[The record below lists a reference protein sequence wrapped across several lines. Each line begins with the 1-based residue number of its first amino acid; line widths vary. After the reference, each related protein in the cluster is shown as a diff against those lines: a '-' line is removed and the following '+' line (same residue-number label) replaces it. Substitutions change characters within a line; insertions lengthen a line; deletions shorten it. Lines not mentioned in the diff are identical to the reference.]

1 MDRNSTFNHY
11 HRVESLARPVP
22 STYKLDKGTDR
33 YVHIVAFNV
42 PKDHERMIRDYL
54 EVYCK
59 VDPDSSDST
68 LRGLKTD
75 HHMCAHAIPTYYLR
89 SAINRRVEIE
99 RALSIYDD
107 IPAGEPIFKTDTSA
121 IWLVSR
127 EENVR
132 A

>member
-1 MDRNSTFNHY
+1 M
-11 HRVESLARPVP
+11 
-22 STYKLDKGTDR
+22 YKLDKGTDR
-33 YVHIVAFNV
+33 YIHIVAFND
-42 PKDHERMIRDYL
+42 PKAHERMIRDYL

-59 VDPDSSDST
+59 VDPDSSDSI

-75 HHMCAHAIPTYYLR
+75 HRMCAHAILTYYLR
-89 SAINRRVEIE
+89 TAINRRIEIE
-99 RALSIYDD
+99 QAPPIYDD

-121 IWLVSR
+121 IWLVSK